1 MRHSVTCQS
10 RVVPL
15 SSLLTSIAR
24 VSQVFPS
31 YGKRVLS
38 TPISQTINAQLILS
52 SGFGN
57 AWEERSQPDPH
68 SFGWLIEAQSIID
81 NGLQVDGV
89 RIMLCTLF
97 LPVAGP
103 D

>member
-31 YGKRVLS
+31 YGKREIRVLS
-38 TPISQTINAQLILS
+38 TPLSQTINAQLILS

-57 AWEERSQPDPH
+57 DWEEASRT
-68 SFGWLIEAQSIID
+68 LIVL
-81 NGLQVDGV
+81 GG
-89 RIMLCTLF
+89 
-97 LPVAGP
+97 
-103 D
+103 